1 MLSQFK
7 NLFSPAPAADGDHV
21 STAKAEAELNSL
33 AALKKS
39 EEMNSTNAGTIEN
52 TSKAEPKTPHSD
64 ALTSLVWLSQFSTQ
78 CAKLEDL
85 IEDTGRF
92 QSMVDRLTDIT
103 RRAHLSQATGF
114 LIDISTRFGELQK
127 SFDSLK
133 ESYQDI
139 RSEKEM
145 PDELRAA
152 QLTGLQDFLVTLDR
166 NLESTKECF
175 FTIYHLVKSTV
186 EQGVADGSL
195 REALSDTEDEPQR
208 AATNRADSQLDAGQ
222 EQERE
227 QSRTAEKIGSENPI
241 KPDLSGLS
249 ANDTL
254 DAQKAYLAALQDKTA
269 SEQEEIARL
278 LRQRDELA
286 SRLDRLKAAAAAAT
300 QNVNSTSFSDTA
312 TEEKQ
317 KASEAESLHTSSPEP
332 DLEPIMLAHLKAK
345 KLELAQLKA
354 QLELFHKAEERMAAL
369 QLDDQTAPEVEIPKS
384 CVVKAGSRGRQLRSH
399 RPSPPVGNTS
409 FKARFLDSPTN
420 DNDVSTS
427 EAAESEVQTLDKL
440 DSVTFQQPEVTCVSD
455 NTERLYENMREARI
469 RLEEQRSHRTVG
481 TSAPCTEI
489 AAVLA
494 GTGKAIL
501 SGGAASVATSQD
513 RTTLATWGGSS
524 STGSSS
530 ASNSIDG
537 PDEEATAVT
546 ITSTPQVLTGLTN
559 GIGPSPETITDNRT
573 SERRSNSRRA
583 LSDRQSRSSKT
594 DPYVSGVGDLLD
606 PSSLPQLGRS
616 PSPPG
621 ATIIRASKT
630 TADFVGGSQQTET
643 SLDGDSPTKA
653 GVSATTIGTDKEF
666 DYSTYYSALAERT
679 RRLEASLSYLYH
691 VCRNLMLQNSQL
703 HVAVGQLLSDA
714 RIASM
719 AVQPQSNPL
728 ASLMLP
734 HSTVFPTSRTVL
746 QSPVSQSVVLPNDA
760 ASTVSSVQATN
771 RFVPPSIVSAESRPK
786 PLSTDDMDMMQ
797 QQLALHQLL
806 QQQTQK
812 MVEMEQLLQHFSQ
825 HKSVLPGNRGSVPA
839 PMGSSLSSQLISP
852 AAESAVHPSTSL
864 LAQQQQQAYS
874 LDASC
879 AFGLTQPA
887 TVLTAQQLP
896 YRTASVPSAGTG
908 LLQTSI
914 ATWPNEFYA
923 GLKPT
928 PLLNAGFGVPS
939 VPNLPFNPCAS
950 LLSPQSLC
958 VATSRAA
965 PVMNPGSG
973 HVDLFNQVWISPGST
988 VSGHGPV

>member
-1 MLSQFK
+1 MSEGK
-7 NLFSPAPAADGDHV
+7 GADGVESGKLREIDASITEGKLMLQV
-21 STAKAEAELNSL
+21 LRSL
-33 AALKKS
+33 PKS
-39 EEMNSTNAGTIEN
+39 E
-52 TSKAEPKTPHSD
+52 
-64 ALTSLVWLSQFSTQ
+64 TQ

-286 SRLDRLKAAAAAAT
+286 SRLDRLKAGKFAFVFIVLCLFAHEAASPSSCQVHMTPKDQVGISAAAAT

-797 QQLALHQLL
+797 QQI
-806 QQQTQK
+806 
-812 MVEMEQLLQHFSQ
+812 FSWQ
-825 HKSVLPGNRGSVPA
+825 NLKITN
-839 PMGSSLSSQLISP
+839 
-852 AAESAVHPSTSL
+852 
-864 LAQQQQQAYS
+864 
-874 LDASC
+874 SC
-879 AFGLTQPA
+879 
-887 TVLTAQQLP
+887 QQLKGAP
-896 YRTASVPSAGTG
+896 YTNGTG
-908 LLQTSI
+908 TISYVD
-914 ATWPNEFYA
+914 PNA
-923 GLKPT
+923 
-928 PLLNAGFGVPS
+928 LLNRFNTAHPNVQFTLEQETKNCLPYLDVCDFPHVGGKKNSLYYAPLYVTLLTPITS
-939 VPNLPFNPCAS
+939 V
-950 LLSPQSLC
+950 
-958 VATSRAA
+958 
-965 PVMNPGSG
+965 
-973 HVDLFNQVWISPGST
+973 
-988 VSGHGPV
+988 